1 MDGSNGLDANGLN
14 ENGLSPDEQQVFDN
28 LYGADA
34 GAAQAPKPGILT
46 GAWKGIAGIP
56 HAIATEGLQA
66 GQAATKLYQEGIEP
80 EIDTATGIMRLSQ
93 AAQGPVGSGMQY
105 ANPQALAEAF
115 TNEPAQHLGEIAQS
129 GLENLRG
136 RSDAYFRPNPQTT
149 GIVGDSLYGLTD
161 VATRVTLDNLIA
173 PGAGLPLAAASEGA
187 ERAQDLTAQGV
198 DTKTATEEGLLQG
211 GSLLAMGA
219 GGSIG
224 RTFLQRAIAGVVS
237 NEAFGAGA
245 TAADSAILRAN
256 GYNDLADQEH
266 WNDRASLI
274 ANGLI
279 GVFFGALPHEEGLPS
294 PRAVTGAAD
303 AIDSALAQQ
312 NAAHVMA
319 TSPGVPTDAQ
329 SQRMHV
335 DAFDTAFHQF
345 LNGDDVNVEP
355 IVRGM
360 NTIPRPV
367 DPAMVEGTTAAL
379 ADNVFDAS
387 DVTNDDI
394 DGMLERG
401 EISEDIADRM
411 RRFMSHE
418 QPVTD
423 EPNGIQADQDYATVG
438 GTVPESGWLDST
450 IARDGDGRPL
460 TVYRGSRDGTTSAEA
475 FGSLGAS
482 TGHPSAHLGVY
493 LTSDQGDAARY
504 GTVGRYHL
512 DLRNPKLYD
521 IADLPALDDAEEAA
535 TLRKQ
540 IESEGHDGIVLDAR
554 PYGGPMQYIA
564 FRPEQVIRAHA
575 RDDGQRT
582 EDAAGTVQ
590 AQRTED
596 LNAPAGGVSAS
607 GPGEPLHPWT
617 PIDDTVSVPY
627 AGGVSDDGRTVY
639 LDKRMP
645 DTVEVDGK
653 TIDAKE
659 AVVLHER
666 TEWPLMHLTGPMDE
680 AQIDALKARIGD
692 DGTVPEKS
700 LAKLHAGEPLTYAE
714 AHQIAT
720 LTENHFVREKYG
732 VDPESYQSALKDAIA
747 KAYKEAPREGDI
759 PADLDEKPY
768 ANIGETALL
777 QNATKEIPKGTAG
790 TGERA
795 DPSVGRLDPVRDR
808 EVAQARAAANAAPH
822 TIIYGKVTARDA
834 MKSADEDVAEAGRL
848 AKGIHAAVACF
859 LRFGGDV

>member
-1 MDGSNGLDANGLN
+1 MDGLN
-14 ENGLSPDEQQVFDN
+14 EYGLNADEQQVFDN

-34 GAAQAPKPGILT
+34 GTAQAPKPGILT

-56 HAIATEGLQA
+56 HAVATEGLQA
-66 GQAATKLYQEGIEP
+66 GQAVTKLYREGVEP
-80 EIDTATGIMRLSQ
+80 EIDAATGIMRLSQ

-105 ANPQALAEAF
+105 TNPQALSDAF
-115 TNEPAQHLGEIAQS
+115 TNEPAHQLVEAAQTDLESARQHVDQ
-129 GLENLRG
+129 
-136 RSDAYFRPNPQTT
+136 YFRPDPHTT

-187 ERAQDLTAQGV
+187 ERTQDLTAQGV

-211 GSLLAMGA
+211 GSLLAMGE
-219 GGSIG
+219 GGTIG
-224 RTFLQRAIAGVVS
+224 RTMLQRMLSGVVS

-245 TAADSAILRAN
+245 TAADSAILRAH
-256 GYNDLADQEH
+256 GYDGLADQEH

-294 PRAVTGAAD
+294 PRALTGAAD
-303 AIDSALAQQ
+303 AIDSALTQK
-312 NAAHVMA
+312 NAAHVMETA
-319 TSPGVPTDAQ
+319 PGVPTDVP

-335 DAFDTAFHQF
+335 DALDAAIHQF
-345 LNGDDVNVEP
+345 LSGDDVNVEP

-379 ADNVFDAS
+379 ADNVPDAS

-394 DGMLERG
+394 EGMLERG

-450 IARDGDGRPL
+450 IARDSDGRPL

-521 IADLPALDDAEEAA
+521 IADLPALDDAEEAV

-554 PYGGPMQYIA
+554 PYGGPLQYIA

-575 RDDGQRT
+575 RDDGQRRD
-582 EDAAGTVQ
+582 DAPGIVQ

-596 LNAPAGGVSAS
+596 LSDPAGGISTS

-617 PIDDTVSVPY
+617 PVDDTVSVPY
-627 AGGVSDDGRTVY
+627 AGGVSDDGQTVY

-666 TEWPLMHLTGPMDE
+666 TEWPLMHLTDPMDDT
-680 AQIDALKARIGD
+680 QIDALKARISD
-692 DGTVPEKS
+692 DGTIPEKS
-700 LAKLHAGEPLTYAE
+700 IEKLRAGEPLTYAE

-732 VDPESYQSALKDAIA
+732 VDPEKYQHALTDAIA
-747 KAYKEAPREGDI
+747 KARKEAPHENDI
-759 PADLDEKPY
+759 PADLDTKPY
-768 ANIGETALL
+768 DNIGETALL
-777 QNATKEIPKGTAG
+777 QNTTKEIPEGAAG
-790 TGERA
+790 TGESA

-808 EVAQARAAANAAPH
+808 EVAQARAAADAAPN
-822 TIIYGKVTARDA
+822 TIIYGEVTARDA
-834 MKSADEDVAEAGRL
+834 MKSTDEDVAEAGRL